1 VPLQCSVR
9 LASMAA
15 AASADSPVLSYH
27 AAVLYDDDLR
37 LLLPKRWLNDAVL
50 TFWAEFLSIDRFS
63 DTDQIA
69 FLHPSVVLMTAF
81 EDDPDD
87 LADALKGLELSKRA
101 LILLPIND
109 SEDVTRPATGSHW
122 TLLLFRRSA
131 FGEDAPA
138 GFSHLDSGDG
148 GSGIANFKV
157 ARRVAGKI
165 APLLGGAVDATVTQR
180 ACVKQTNG
188 YDCGVHVL
196 WNMEQAATQLMR
208 TVGGRASDSEPRGA
222 ADGACRPGDITAYR
236 AQILAT
242 ARKISWGT

>member
-1 VPLQCSVR
+1 M
-9 LASMAA
+9 AAAA
-15 AASADSPVLSYH
+15 AASAESPVLSYH
-27 AAVLYDDDLR
+27 AAVLYEEDLL

-69 FLHPSVVLMTAF
+69 FLHPSVVLMTAL

-109 SEDVTRPATGSHW
+109 SDDVARPATGSHW
-122 TLLLFRRSA
+122 TLLLFRRTA
-131 FGEDAPA
+131 VGEDAPA
-138 GFSHLDSGDG
+138 GFSHLDSGEG
-148 GSGIANFKV
+148 GSRSANFKV

-165 APLLGGAVDATVTQR
+165 APLLGSAVDATVAQR
-180 ACVKQTNG
+180 ACAKQTNG

-196 WNMEQAATQLMR
+196 WNMEQAAHQFMQ
-208 TVGGRASDSEPRGA
+208 TVGGRTTDAETYGA
-222 ADGACRPGDITAYR
+222 TAAGSRPGDLAAYR
-236 AQILAT
+236 TQILDT
-242 ARKISWGT
+242 ARKISRDM

>member
-1 VPLQCSVR
+1 M
-9 LASMAA
+9 AAA
-15 AASADSPVLSYH
+15 AASAEVPVLSYH

-50 TFWAEFLSIDRFS
+50 TFWAEFLSMDRFS
-63 DTDQIA
+63 DTDKIA

-87 LADALKGLELSKRA
+87 LADALKGLELSQRV

-122 TLLLFRRSA
+122 TLLLFRRTA

-148 GSGIANFKV
+148 GSGSANFKI

-165 APLLGGAVDATVTQR
+165 APLLGSAVDATVTQR
-180 ACVKQTNG
+180 TCAKQTNG

-196 WNMEQAATQLMR
+196 WNMEQAATQLIR
-208 TVGGRASDSEPRGA
+208 AVGGRLSDAETHGA

-236 AQILAT
+236 SQILET
-242 ARKISWGT
+242 AQRLSRGT